1 LAETAVTLTT
11 QWQQF
16 TVSSTLQNGL
26 TALAMQI
33 GGGGSIK
40 GGQVYDVWGP
50 ELGPASGGTV
60 TNILPSSE
68 QVTGPS
74 WVVENGM
81 VTSSSGA
88 APDGTSTA
96 ATVTANSGSTDTYL
110 VDYVQNPSQYS
121 GKTVTASVYLRVGSG
136 TQKLNLYLVNKGS
149 SGFTIPGSAAV
160 TLTTSWQRFDVT
172 ATDQAGLTTAYLQIG
187 GGYSLTSG
195 QSILVWGAQMVTSS
209 SQGGYVET
217 QNTTTV
223 TGTSQTLAANGL
235 NEVYSYD
242 AFGNIQEAGNYSFIQ
257 AYTSSNQLSGWRYD
271 QAGNVLADA
280 MGNGYVYDAEGKIK
294 SGAGVTYYYTPDGQ
308 RVEKS
313 GTSLIDTVYFGG
325 RPIARLFSGG
335 LWTDLV
341 YGASGLLLEVPG
353 TQTGSPTYR
362 MTDHLGSLVGTLS
375 SAGAVVSSEDL
386 APFGEIFAG
395 GSADPFVF
403 TGKERDSE
411 SGNDYFGARYYSS
424 NMGRFL
430 SPDNGVDQDTEN
442 PQSWNLY
449 SYVQNNPLTKT
460 DDDGRSVQICDI
472 NGNCQTVSDETYN
485 AAQQASNSALNG
497 PSLSSLQNSGSGSGT
512 LTSTSTDANGNTT
525 TTAVGSVQWTPDNPG
540 IQGPGAIQAFGQ
552 IGNQGMAAV
561 NFFGQQ
567 MALNVVGGLAG
578 AGVGMAFDA
587 FKASAAI
594 GEILAKAGSA
604 VGNTSI
610 QVASREAA
618 EQAAKQWVGEGA
630 REIVDRGTG
639 KVVGEISAD
648 GTKVARYT
656 SADTKGYINLE
667 SKTTGSNL
675 HVRW

>member
-430 SPDNGVDQDTEN
+430 SPDPSGLAFADPTN
-442 PQSWNLY
+442 PQSFNLY
-449 SYVQNNPLTKT
+449 GYGLNNPLTNVDPSGLSCVT
-460 DDDGRSVQICDI
+460 GDNGTQGDDGDGKGCEAAGILPSDQAAKDP
-472 NGNCQTVSDETYN
+472 NGNSTQFDPSKTQNVNVNPPAQGTDLLYDSQVAADQQYLALRQPQPAPTAQAIFSQVGQQTGFIVK
-485 AAQQASNSALNG
+485 G
-497 PSLSSLQNSGSGSGT
+497 
-512 LTSTSTDANGNTT
+512 GNCL
-525 TTAVGSVQWTPDNPG
+525 
-540 IQGPGAIQAFGQ
+540 PGAAVTG
-552 IGNQGMAAV
+552 AASYV
-561 NFFGQQ
+561 
-567 MALNVVGGLAG
+567 GLAG
-578 AGVGMAFDA
+578 NPNISPGTMLR
-587 FKASAAI
+587 AARSTAR
-594 GEILAKAGSA
+594 GALSLG
-604 VGNTSI
+604 
-610 QVASREAA
+610 AA
-618 EQAAKQWVGEGA
+618 EQAGYAVGQAAKVLGPAVAEAAGELAVKTVGKAVPAIAVAQGVYA
-630 REIVDRGTG
+630 AG
-639 KVVGEISAD
+639 KAQSYFASCYAEQ
-648 GTKVARYT
+648 
-656 SADTKGYINLE
+656 
-667 SKTTGSNL
+667 
-675 HVRW
+675 